1 MKDENEPEGYLF
13 GKIPY
18 YKKQPMTLGEWV
30 NIFITV
36 SVIALAREG
45 YLSWW

>member
-18 YKKQPMTLGEWV
+18 YKKKPMTTGSWIGIV
-30 NIFITV
+30 ITV
-36 SVIALAREG
+36 TGIVLARE
-45 YLSWW
+45 YFN